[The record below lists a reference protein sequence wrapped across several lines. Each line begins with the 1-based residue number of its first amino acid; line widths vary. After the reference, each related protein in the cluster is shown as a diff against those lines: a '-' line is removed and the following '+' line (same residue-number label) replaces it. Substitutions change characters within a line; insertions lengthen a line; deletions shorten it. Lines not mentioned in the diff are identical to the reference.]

1 LWCAVYDNTTTAWS
15 GSSFCR
21 SNQKKT
27 IQEVYMN
34 RRRRYQP
41 GTLKR
46 AAIYARSTK
55 LRPLRETGALQDQV
69 DQSATFCLEHGYLVP
84 PNQRLASVQAGR
96 AESDRPA
103 LARLLEAIRQGSV
116 AVVVRSLDRLAR
128 EDPAQSAILIE
139 EFRATGVSITITAS

>member
-1 LWCAVYDNTTTAWS
+1 
-15 GSSFCR
+15 
-21 SNQKKT
+21 
-27 IQEVYMN
+27 MN

-116 AVVVRSLDRLAR
+116 AVMVMRDLDRLAR

>member
-1 LWCAVYDNTTTAWS
+1 
-15 GSSFCR
+15 
-21 SNQKKT
+21 
-27 IQEVYMN
+27 MN

-41 GTLKR
+41 GTPKR

-139 EFRATGVSITITAS
+139 KFSATGVSITITAS